1 MKKLVISTGAGMS
14 AESGI
19 STFRDAGGLW
29 EKYPVM
35 QVCSAD
41 GFAADPAIVH
51 KFYNERRAQLD
62 TVRPNAGHLG
72 LVDLEKHFDVRI
84 ITQNVDDLHERAGSS
99 NVLHLHGE
107 LRKVRAIDDES
118 LVYTLKPGE
127 TTTPDTVIDG
137 HHVRPHIVFFQ
148 EAVPNF
154 EPATEIAA
162 QADIFVIIGTTLS
175 VYPAAAL
182 LRYVRPGVPVYYI
195 DPNPADVP
203 ASVHVIRAGAS
214 EGVQRLAEI
223 LLANKK

>member
-62 TVRPNAGHLG
+62 TVHPNADHLG

-223 LLANKK
+223 LLADNK